1 MFTLSLLFFVIFEL
15 TLNSYY
21 QVDGIAKEWVFAS
34 RSSYSKKMNEID
46 SLVNYSKKENRD
58 FFRTERLDPQ
68 TGNDSMK
75 FNYNG
80 ISQFSSVRNTQA
92 SSTLDKLGFKSAGTN
107 LNLRYQNNTILM
119 DSIFAVKYNLS
130 EKDPQKF
137 GFSAEKTERSMT
149 LYENNY
155 ALGLAFLTNDV
166 YKDVKFTNLT
176 LDNQT
181 AFLNQLSGLK
191 HKYYERISIAANEEE
206 TEGKVTASIENDAQ
220 LSYASRT
227 YTIDVPAGSQVYA
240 NLSDLDFSNDNQTDV
255 NITVNGITNRYPTH
269 NVFTFLNIGY
279 FNEAQTV
286 SIQFSFPENRTV
298 SFKQPE
304 FFSVDVNKYQQLI
317 SKLKEQEVSVT
328 TKSNTVTVDYHA
340 DRDSSLFF
348 TIPYDKGWTASVD
361 GKKVPLK
368 RAQNGF
374 MKLDVSRGAGRV
386 TLSFVPRGLKEGTA
400 AFILGIVLFFF
411 YDRVRFKWSKK
422 HRESSV

>member
-1 MFTLSLLFFVIFEL
+1 
-15 TLNSYY
+15 
-21 QVDGIAKEWVFAS
+21 
-34 RSSYSKKMNEID
+34 
-46 SLVNYSKKENRD
+46 
-58 FFRTERLDPQ
+58 
-68 TGNDSMK
+68 MK
-75 FNYNG
+75 FNYNS
-80 ISQFSSVRNTQA
+80 ISQFSSVKNNLSAQLLN
-92 SSTLDKLGFKSAGTN
+92 SLGYYSQGNHSTIS
-107 LNLRYQNNTILM
+107 YSNNTILM

-130 EKDPQKF
+130 ETDPQKF

-191 HKYYERISIAANEEE
+191 HKYYERISIVGSEEE
-206 TEGKVTASIENDAQ
+206 TEGKVTASIKNDSQ
-220 LSYASRT
+220 LSYASIT
-227 YTIDVPAGSQVYA
+227 YTIEVAAGSQVYV

-269 NVFTFLNIGY
+269 NVFPFLNIGY
-279 FNEAQTV
+279 FKEAQTV

-298 SFKQPE
+298 SFNQPE

-374 MKLDVSRGAGRV
+374 MKLDVNRGAGRV

-422 HRESSV
+422 HIDSSA